1 MRATKVF
8 SKACDVGHAAYSVS
22 ARKRCHRKAETSKCA
37 FFSLPPPSH
46 SAVSRDLRELPSWIP
61 TALPRAATAIPEIG
75 SGGTLSGTFT
85 GTVEANGYI
94 ELADV
99 QSISAT
105 LTVGYL
111 MRFAYGPPEFF
122 SFLPGSDSTLDLET
136 GTVLGGFL
144 CVGAVA
150 AFAFRPVWRVWW
162 RQRDLQ
168 RWTTQEL
175 PALTL
180 ISSVVAPAPPVPM
193 PQPGTTEGNSCA
205 GTGDAGAF
213 LQPLLPASHSQF
225 ASVASGEAETISGV
239 GGDNRLNSG
248 ESVRPRL

>member
-1 MRATKVF
+1 MRI
-8 SKACDVGHAAYSVS
+8 
-22 ARKRCHRKAETSKCA
+22 
-37 FFSLPPPSH
+37 L
-46 SAVSRDLRELPSWIP
+46 L
-61 TALPRAATAIPEIG
+61 AATALAFCSVAGSARASVVDTYSFTQGGYSDPGVG

-150 AFAFRPVWRVWW
+150 AFAFDQCGGYGGVNGIFNVA
-162 RQRDLQ
+162 
-168 RWTTQEL
+168 TTQEL

-180 ISSVVAPAPPVPM
+180 ISSVVTPAPPVPM
-193 PQPGTTEGNSCA
+193 PQPAPSTTPVPEPETLVLFATAVA
-205 GTGDAGAF
+205 GLAF
-213 LQPLLPASHSQF
+213 AVRF
-225 ASVASGEAETISGV
+225 GCVRR
-239 GGDNRLNSG
+239 GGDDFWGSG
-248 ESVRPRL
+248 GDYRKLGEPVRPRL